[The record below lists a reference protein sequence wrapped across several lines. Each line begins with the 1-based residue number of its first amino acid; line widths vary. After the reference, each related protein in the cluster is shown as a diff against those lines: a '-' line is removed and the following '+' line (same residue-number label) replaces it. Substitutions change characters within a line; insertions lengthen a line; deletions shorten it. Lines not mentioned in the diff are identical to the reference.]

1 MLILKGNDTAIYIS
15 EGKSVVVKFNETL
28 FAYLD
33 NTFTDTITNVE
44 NIFGSYYDD

>member
-1 MLILKGNDTAIYIS
+1 MFNFKGNDTAVYIS

-28 FAYLD
+28 FVYLD

-44 NIFGSYYDD
+44 NIFGSYYAD